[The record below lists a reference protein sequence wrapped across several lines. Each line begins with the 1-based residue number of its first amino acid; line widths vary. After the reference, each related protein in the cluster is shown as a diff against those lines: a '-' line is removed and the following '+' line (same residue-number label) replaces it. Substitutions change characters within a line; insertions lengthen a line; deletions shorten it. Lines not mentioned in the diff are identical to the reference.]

1 MKGAIR
7 WRAHIQHGTNCSD
20 DKFFVAI
27 EGRDRKE
34 GKDVSTKILVVYV
47 TVI

>member
-7 WRAHIQHGTNCSD
+7 WGARIQHGTNCSD

-27 EGRDRKE
+27 EGQGRKA
-34 GKDVSTKILVVYV
+34 KCFDKILVMYV